1 MKGLVGGI
9 PIALLAA
16 AAHAQAQ
23 SQVVGG
29 PGGPDVG
36 SAASFPTKNEASTS
50 VKDEYSDNHSF
61 DLDSD
66 VHISPPEF
74 PHPYSPPGFGHWK
87 RKAGE
92 PESTVI
98 GGPSGPDVG
107 NAADIPTV
115 NTFSSEVDDDY
126 NDNHSWDVDATTVIK
141 PPAPHWWRR
150 GEEPATVIG
159 GPSGPDVGNSA
170 SFSTVNKFSSE
181 YTGKYSDDHHVDFD
195 STVVVKPPGHPALGF
210 HHPMHQGRSDRRNV
224 NDPPDVHDD
233 DDEPGY
239 EGRVG
244 KKRAAPA
251 TVIGGPSG
259 PDVGSSADIPTV
271 NTFTS
276 TVDED
281 WDDDHHVHVDSDFS
295 VKPGWKRAGPATVI
309 GGPSGADVGNSAG
322 IPTVNTFTSTVD
334 DDWNDDHH
342 VDVDSDFIVKPGW
355 KRAGPA
361 TVIGGPSGP
370 DIGNAADIPTENS
383 FSSTVHD
390 TWIDDHHL
398 DVDSDFIVKPGWK
411 RAGPATVIGGPS
423 GPDVGNSADI
433 PTLNSFTSTVDED
446 YNDDHHVD
454 VDSDFIVKPWKRADQ
469 ATVIGGPSG
478 PDVGSA
484 ADIPTSNSFS
494 STVDDDYNDDH
505 HFDVDSDVV
514 IKPHWWKTRA
524 VRPGQEE
531 STVIE
536 GPNGPD
542 VGNNV
547 DIPTVNTVDTSV
559 NDAYDDDHHVDIDS
573 DTVIDGGPG
582 PQKPTWGQPHYEGHG
597 EQQPAVH
604 GAPQAPAP
612 ATPAETKE
620 DPVAHGSAQ
629 SPSPAEGESECTKVR
644 QVVHTITSTRTAVET
659 HTAMVYPQEA
669 HGENHVPTSSSA
681 ATSGTPANTHG
692 SAQSPTSKPM
702 PSGAS
707 TVHGTQQEDAPYPFP
722 QEGSASAAAPAWPEY
737 TPEGKASWVPGPFGY
752 PVPAPYGATPA
763 AQDSSAEPA
772 LPFANF
778 HGSQMMMSSSAPTAT
793 SAHHGPAASVINVAE
808 ASSFSR
814 IPVYVPSGASRVHG
828 SVVVASSASTPAP
841 SASRVTVP
849 TGASAEHNKHG
860 MMSASPSPSPSSH
873 SAAHFT
879 GAAGRVVPVIGATV
893 LAGAFAALAFVL

>member
-23 SQVVGG
+23 SQVIGG
-29 PGGPDVG
+29 PSGADVG

-50 VKDEYSDNHSF
+50 VKEEYNDNHSF

-66 VHISPPEF
+66 VHISPPKF
-74 PHPYSPPGFGHWK
+74 AHPHPGFGHWK

-115 NTFSSEVDDDY
+115 NTFSSEVDEDY
-126 NDNHSWDVDATTVIK
+126 NDDHSWDVDATTVIK
-141 PPAPHWWRR
+141 PHWWRR

-159 GPSGPDVGNSA
+159 GPSGPDVGSSA
-170 SFSTVNKFSSE
+170 TFATVNKFSSE
-181 YTGKYSDDHHVDFD
+181 YTGKYSDNHHVDVD

-210 HHPMHQGRSDRRNV
+210 HHPMHQGRA
-224 NDPPDVHDD
+224 
-233 DDEPGY
+233 G
-239 EGRVG
+239 
-244 KKRAAPA
+244 PA

-259 PDVGSSADIPTV
+259 PDVGNSADIPTV

-281 WDDDHHVHVDSDFS
+281 W
-295 VKPGWKRAGPATVI
+295 
-309 GGPSGADVGNSAG
+309 
-322 IPTVNTFTSTVD
+322 
-334 DDWNDDHH
+334 NDDHH
-342 VDVDSDFIVKPGW
+342 ADVDSDFIVKPGW

-361 TVIGGPSGP
+361 TVIGGPSGLDVGNSADIPTVNTFTSTVDEDYNDDHHVDVDSDFIVKPGWKRTGPATVIGGPSGP
-370 DIGNAADIPTENS
+370 DVGNAAAIPTENS
-383 FSSTVHD
+383 FSSTVQD
-390 TWIDDHHL
+390 TWNDDHHV

-411 RAGPATVIGGPS
+411 RAGPSTVIGGPS

-454 VDSDFIVKPWKRADQ
+454 VDSDFIVKPWKRAGP
-469 ATVIGGPSG
+469 ATVVDGPSG

-484 ADIPTSNSFS
+484 VDIPTSNSFS
-494 STVDDDYNDDH
+494 STVDDDHNGDH
-505 HFDVDSDVV
+505 HLDVDSTVV
-514 IKPHWWKTRA
+514 VKPHWWKTRA
-524 VRPGQEE
+524 VRPGQED
-531 STVIE
+531 STVIG
-536 GPNGPD
+536 GPSGPD
-542 VGNNV
+542 VGNSA
-547 DIPTVNTVDTSV
+547 DIPTVNTVDTAV

-573 DTVIDGGPG
+573 NTVIGDGRE
-582 PQKPTWGQPHYEGHG
+582 KPHWGQPHYEGHG

-604 GAPQAPAP
+604 GAPQPPAP
-612 ATPAETKE
+612 AAPAEAKE
-620 DPVAHGSAQ
+620 EPVAHGSTQ
-629 SPSPAEGESECTKVR
+629 SSSPAEGEGECTKVR

-669 HGENHVPTSSSA
+669 HGENQAPASSSA
-681 ATSGTPANTHG
+681 PMAGTPANTHG
-692 SAQSPTSKPM
+692 SAQSPASEPM

-707 TVHGTQQEDAPYPFP
+707 TVHGAQNEEASYRSS
-722 QEGSASAAAPAWPEY
+722 QEGSASAPAPSWPE
-737 TPEGKASWVPGPFGY
+737 TTAQGKPSWAPGPFGY
-752 PVPAPYGATPA
+752 PVPAPAEP
-763 AQDSSAEPA
+763 SAEPA

-778 HGSQMMMSSSAPTAT
+778 HGSQVMMSPSAPTPT
-793 SAHHGPAASVINVAE
+793 SAHHGPAASVINVAK

-814 IPVYVPSGASRVHG
+814 IPVYVPSGTSRVHG
-828 SVVVASSASTPAP
+828 SVVVASSMSTPAA
-841 SASRVTVP
+841 STASRVTIP

-879 GAAGRVVPVIGATV
+879 GAAGRVGPAVGATIF
-893 LAGAFAALAFVL
+893 AGALAVLAFVL